1 MLNKIPANKL
11 QWLAVILL
19 ALYPL
24 AILAT
29 RLDVMHFRNSFLI
42 FIVSALIGLIVLLLS
57 FFKLT
62 KKQTG
67 EKSALII
74 AIVLTIVPLTVLSSN
89 IIKARTVPFIH
100 DVTTDTQNP
109 PQFVAAASD
118 RKEGDHPVTYEGEA
132 LAQQQLAGYPDL
144 KSLELNQPIEA
155 VVTQAQDVAAA
166 MGWDV
171 IAMNINEPPMTIE
184 AVDESVL
191 FGFKDDIV
199 IRLESFTTPEQNVD
213 VPAKTRVDVRSMS
226 RVGKSDLGAN
236 AARIEAFLSALKKR
250 F

>member
-57 FFKLT
+57 IFKLT
-62 KKQTG
+62 KKQAG

>member
-57 FFKLT
+57 IFKLT